1 MAITAKDVQKL
12 REMTGVGMMD
22 CKKALTEAEGDF
34 DTAIEWLREKG
45 LAAQT
50 KKAGKVAA
58 EGVSYAI
65 VADNGVGVVIEVN
78 SQTDFVAKNEVFQDF
93 VKTLA
98 SIVANEN
105 PADVEAL
112 KACTYP
118 GTDRTVADVTA
129 DKVLAIGENI
139 QIRRFV
145 RYAEGV
151 NVPYIHMGG
160 KIGVL
165 VNLAV
170 EGVEADKV
178 IELGKD
184 VAMQIAAMNPAFL
197 DKSDVS
203 QETLDKE
210 KEIQLA
216 MMANDPKMAA
226 KPEKVKEGIVM
237 GKLGKY
243 YEENCLLQQAF
254 VKENKVSVEKHVAA
268 VAKELGGKITADY
281 KNSNL
286 MLVTVLKGAVV
297 FLADLMRQI
306 DVPAEIDFM
315 VVSSYGSGVKSS
327 GVVKIVKDLDV
338 PLAGKDI
345 LIVEDILDS
354 GLTLSYIKELLESRG
369 PRSIRIAT
377 LLDKPSR
384 RKVDLQAD
392 YIGFSVPDEFVIGY
406 GLDYDEKYR
415 NLPYIGI
422 LKPEVYSV

>member
-1 MAITAKDVQKL
+1 MAAITAALIKQVREDTGAGMLDV
-12 REMTGVGMMD
+12 
-22 CKKALTEAEGDF
+22 KKALTEAEGDV
-34 DTAIEWLREKG
+34 ARAKEIIRAKG
-45 LAAQT
+45 IAA
-50 KKAGKVAA
+50 AGKR
-58 EGVSYAI
+58 EGRKAQEGTIASTVVESANGQTGYA
-65 VADNGVGVVIEVN
+65 VELN
-78 SQTDFVAKNEVFQDF
+78 SETDFVAKNEVFQDF

-170 EGVEADKV
+170 EGIEAGKV

-254 VKENKVSVEKHVAA
+254 VKENKISVEKHVAA
-268 VAKELGGKITADY
+268 VAKELGGQITVKAFTRFATGEGIEKKEDDF
-281 KNSNL
+281 
-286 MLVTVLKGAVV
+286 A
-297 FLADLMRQI
+297 
-306 DVPAEIDFM
+306 AEVASMIH
-315 VVSSYGSGVKSS
+315 
-327 GVVKIVKDLDV
+327 
-338 PLAGKDI
+338 
-345 LIVEDILDS
+345 
-354 GLTLSYIKELLESRG
+354 
-369 PRSIRIAT
+369 
-377 LLDKPSR
+377 
-384 RKVDLQAD
+384 
-392 YIGFSVPDEFVIGY
+392 
-406 GLDYDEKYR
+406 
-415 NLPYIGI
+415 
-422 LKPEVYSV
+422 

>member
-1 MAITAKDVQKL
+1 MAISAKDVQKL

-22 CKKALTEAEGDF
+22 CKKALTEADGDF
-34 DTAIEWLREKG
+34 DKAIEWLREKG

-65 VADNGVGVVIEVN
+65 VDNGVGVIIEVN

-93 VKTLA
+93 VKAVA
-98 SIVANEN
+98 SVVAKEN

-112 KACTYP
+112 KACKYP

-160 KIGVL
+160 KVGVL

-170 EGVEADKV
+170 EGIDADKV
-178 IELGKD
+178 TELGKD
-184 VAMQIAAMNPAFL
+184 VAMQICAMNPSFL
-197 DKSDVS
+197 DKSDVD
-203 QETLDKE
+203 QATLDKE

-216 MMANDPKMAA
+216 QMVNDPKMAA
-226 KPEKVKEGIVM
+226 KPDKVKEGIVM

-254 VKENKVSVEKHVAA
+254 VKENKISVEKHVAE
-268 VAKELGGKITADY
+268 VAKQLGGKITVKAFTRFATGEGIE
-281 KNSNL
+281 K
-286 MLVTVLKGAVV
+286 
-297 FLADLMRQI
+297 
-306 DVPAEIDFM
+306 AEDDFAAEVASM
-315 VVSSYGSGVKSS
+315 
-327 GVVKIVKDLDV
+327 
-338 PLAGKDI
+338 
-345 LIVEDILDS
+345 
-354 GLTLSYIKELLESRG
+354 IK
-369 PRSIRIAT
+369 
-377 LLDKPSR
+377 
-384 RKVDLQAD
+384 
-392 YIGFSVPDEFVIGY
+392 
-406 GLDYDEKYR
+406 
-415 NLPYIGI
+415 
-422 LKPEVYSV
+422 